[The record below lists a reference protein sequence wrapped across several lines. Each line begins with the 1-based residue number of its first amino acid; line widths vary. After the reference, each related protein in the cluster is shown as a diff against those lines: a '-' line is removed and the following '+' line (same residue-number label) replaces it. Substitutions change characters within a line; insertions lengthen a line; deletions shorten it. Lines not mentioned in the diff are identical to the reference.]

1 MKARESLLVG
11 SGLILFKAFWA
22 SHIEEIAEAWE
33 AVGLGERAAV
43 VNEYERWRE
52 KAFIGYKPLVL
63 TQASFEKSFL
73 EIAVLRDLILV
84 LFFNGVSDRSL
95 LPFFSEVWRE
105 SLGKA
110 NSFLGKLGKLPVEL
124 SQGRIFFTPERKEG
138 SEVDSSIKSFFNTPL
153 IGLSETPNLGK
164 LYLFSEGDSADWW
177 ELVYVYPEESKE
189 TFKFIW
195 NDCIVALAT
204 LSKLNFL
211 VGKYQG
217 ERLQMI
223 NEKKSVDSYVQEVLN
238 WAAESGNTKL
248 SDIERTCNYLSQHAA
263 WLTAKGREAK
273 NLATALEGGLNYFNN
288 EFLPYFSEAG
298 FFREKINLFTT
309 YRHQALRDHDY
320 LRLTLQDVE
329 IALRNLRT
337 RADILHGQLQEN
349 FRNRLFILFF
359 VLFVVVL
366 LALGYWIYSIY
377 V

>member
-1 MKARESLLVG
+1 MKTRESLLVG

-22 SHIEEIAEAWE
+22 SDIEEIAKAWE
-33 AVGLGERAAV
+33 AVGLGEKAV
-43 VNEYERWRE
+43 VLNEYERWRE

-63 TQASFEKSFL
+63 TQANFEKSFL
-73 EIAVLRDLILV
+73 EIAVLRDLILI
-84 LFFNGVSDRSL
+84 LFFNSVSDRSL

-110 NSFLGKLGKLPVEL
+110 NSFLGKLGKLPLEL
-124 SQGRIFFTPERKEG
+124 SQGRIFFTPEREEG
-138 SEVDSSIKSFFNTPL
+138 NEIDSSIKSFFNTPL
-153 IGLSETPNLGK
+153 IGLSETPGLGK

-177 ELVYVYPEESKE
+177 ELVYVYSEEARDA
-189 TFKFIW
+189 FKFVW
-195 NDCIVALAT
+195 SDCIVALAT

-211 VGKYQG
+211 VAKYQG

-248 SDIERTCNYLSQHAA
+248 SDIEKTCNFLSQHAA

-288 EFLPYFSEAG
+288 EFLPYFTEAG
-298 FFREKINLFTT
+298 FFREKTNLFIT

-359 VLFVVVL
+359 VLFVVIL
-366 LALGYWIYSIY
+366 LALGYWVFSTY